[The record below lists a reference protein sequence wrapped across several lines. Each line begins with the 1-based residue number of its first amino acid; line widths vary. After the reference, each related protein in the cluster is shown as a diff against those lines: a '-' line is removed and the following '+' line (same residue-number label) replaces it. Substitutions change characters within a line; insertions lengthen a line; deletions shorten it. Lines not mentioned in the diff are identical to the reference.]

1 VRALPLHAGRT
12 DRMRQLRP
20 IQCSVQ
26 RPVTLV
32 TIFRLRFFASSTVKN
47 RRFTPTKAVDNKK
60 SVDIGKPKSGD
71 DRLSTLKNYRSAKGL
86 CFKCG
91 EKWRPQHKC
100 PPTISLNAME
110 EV

>member
-1 VRALPLHAGRT
+1 VQDQFSRRT
-12 DRMRQLRP
+12 EFG
-20 IQCSVQ
+20 SYS
-26 RPVTLV
+26 TE
-32 TIFRLRFFASSTVKN
+32 TVKQSSLIVPS
-47 RRFTPTKAVDNKK
+47 PTKAVDNKK